1 MKLRHLKQVIKE
13 EIQRLSEQG
22 AGPRPLGP
30 PGMGTTGMKPQT
42 QMAGGTCPE
51 ARNPGQSLFR
61 AMGSPRNWGQ
71 FKSAYNSF
79 YQKAVRNPQG
89 ITLTSPAQL
98 AQRIDQGKV
107 GPTPTPQ
114 GIPPLIIGI
123 GIGAVGG
130 GAVTGFVCW
139 FFGGAFDE

>member
-1 MKLRHLKQVIKE
+1 MKLKKLKQIIQE
-13 EIQRLSEQG
+13 EIQKIKEQG

-30 PGMGTTGMKPQT
+30 AGKGMRPQA

-51 ARNPGQSLFR
+51 ARNPGQALFR

-71 FKSAYNSF
+71 FKAAYGSF
-79 YQKAVRNPQG
+79 YQKASRNPQG
-89 ITLTSPAQL
+89 INLVSPAQL